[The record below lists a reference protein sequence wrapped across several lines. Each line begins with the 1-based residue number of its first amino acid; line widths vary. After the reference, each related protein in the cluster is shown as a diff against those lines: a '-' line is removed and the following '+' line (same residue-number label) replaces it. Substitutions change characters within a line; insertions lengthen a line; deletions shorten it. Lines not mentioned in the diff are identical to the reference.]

1 MKIIKI
7 LSEIGTMDIRI
18 EESENKYLDIVFGG
32 TGDIYWIFDNQ
43 EVAYLKED
51 PMYDTL
57 IIPKTDYDIYKI
69 FEEAYDHLVDGGNLW
84 IVIRKNHGA
93 QSAKKFIEGIFGN
106 CEIIRKDKGYYI
118 LKSQKK

>member
-1 MKIIKI
+1 M
-7 LSEIGTMDIRI
+7 
-18 EESENKYLDIVFGG
+18 EEK
-32 TGDIYWIFDNQ
+32 
-43 EVAYLKED
+43 
-51 PMYDTL
+51 
-57 IIPKTDYDIYKI
+57 KTYKI
-69 FEEAYDHLVDGGNLW
+69 VPSGKKAERRNYSKVSGSLDLPNLVEIQTDSFEWFVNKGIREVFEEAYDHLVVGGNLW